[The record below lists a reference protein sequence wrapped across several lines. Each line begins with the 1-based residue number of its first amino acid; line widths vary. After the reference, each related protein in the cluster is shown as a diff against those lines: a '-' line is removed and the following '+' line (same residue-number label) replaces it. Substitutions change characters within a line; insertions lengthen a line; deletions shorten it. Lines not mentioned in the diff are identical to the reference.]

1 MNRAVMM
8 IIILIIYVIY
18 AAFKHREVWKKLS
31 IKQIIGV
38 LVTFILIMGIGSLV
52 LYYFSRFLMDIIPN
66 DIVSIAMQF
75 ISALIIVIF
84 GVVVFNIYASRITNG
99 VLPIKRPSK

>member
-1 MNRAVMM
+1 MNRAIMM

-31 IKQIIGV
+31 AKQIMGV
-38 LVTFILIMGIGSLV
+38 LLTFIIIMGIGSMV
-52 LYYFSRFLMDIIPN
+52 LYYFSRFLMDIIQN

-75 ISALIIVIF
+75 LSALFIVIF
-84 GVVVFNIYASRITNG
+84 GVIIFNIYVSRITNG
-99 VLPIKRPSK
+99 ILPIKRPSK